1 MQSET
6 TQTLQRIDRIA
17 NGPRRCRGLEGVFAF
32 TLRAFRSSVTGV
44 EPSSRMRTNGPKELA
59 GEPLYLSVSD
69 VTRLVND
76 ILELQFPQLLF
87 KGEISQMTVAQSGH
101 IYFTIKDE
109 GAQLSCAMWAGV
121 ARTLGFKPRVGM
133 SVRCH
138 GRPNVYAQ
146 NGRFQIVVHRLIE
159 DGEGELQRRFLELK
173 QRLEKEGFFAAERK
187 RPLPFLPRAVGLV
200 TSQTGAVIHDMMVK
214 IRERF
219 PSMVVYIADTRV
231 QGEGAATEIAQALRR
246 MDRSGLVDV
255 IIVARGG
262 GSLEDLW
269 AFNEEE
275 VVKAV
280 FSCSRPVVSG
290 VGHEVDITLCD
301 LAADVRAPTPT
312 AAAEMVVPR
321 VIDLLQRVAEL
332 ERRLT
337 DTDRWLQPR
346 VQRVDE
352 LGMRLESRLV
362 ALSKEASLRV
372 RAAELSLAQIR
383 PDRVIELLRT
393 RCDFFETH
401 LRKAASAVFRAV
413 SELVQV
419 HAERLQ
425 RAAPRSELLRLSDV
439 VSGLSERMV
448 AAAGRNVATASTAVT
463 AVELRL
469 QALNPQSVLDRG
481 YSIVRVK
488 GRHVRSVGAVGVGE
502 TIDVQVSD
510 GVISG
515 TVTAQRRLDGK
526 SGTN

>member
-1 MQSET
+1 
-6 TQTLQRIDRIA
+6 
-17 NGPRRCRGLEGVFAF
+17 
-32 TLRAFRSSVTGV
+32 
-44 EPSSRMRTNGPKELA
+44 MRTTGTKSGAE
-59 GEPLYLSVSD
+59 EPLYLSVSD

-76 ILELQFPQLLF
+76 ILEIQFPQLLF

-121 ARTLGFKPRVGM
+121 ARTLSFKPKVGM

-146 NGRFQIVVHRLIE
+146 NGRFQIVVHRLFE

-173 QRLEKEGFFAAERK
+173 QRLERDGFFAIERK
-187 RPLPFLPRAVGLV
+187 RALPFLPKAVGLV
-200 TSQTGAVIHDMMVK
+200 TSKTGAVIHDMMVK

-219 PSMVVYIADTRV
+219 PSMVVYLADTRV
-231 QGEGAATEIAQALRR
+231 QGEGAATEIADAIRR

-280 FSCSRPVVSG
+280 FSCSRPIVSG
-290 VGHEVDITLCD
+290 VGHEVDVTLCD

-321 VIDLLQRVAEL
+321 VSDLMQRVAEL
-332 ERRLT
+332 ERRLS

-346 VQRVDE
+346 VQRIDE
-352 LGMRLESRLV
+352 LSMRMQSRLS
-362 ALSKEASLRV
+362 ALSKEASLRL
-372 RAAELSLAQIR
+372 RAAELSLARIK
-383 PDRVIELLRT
+383 PDRVLELLRT

-401 LRKAASAVFRAV
+401 LRKAAVSMHRAASEVVLSYADRLRRASPQGAVANGV
-413 SELVQV
+413 TVVDSLC
-419 HAERLQ
+419 ERLVG
-425 RAAPRSELLRLSDV
+425 AT
-439 VSGLSERMV
+439 
-448 AAAGRNVATASTAVT
+448 GRNVLQASATVT
-463 AVELRL
+463 AVEQRL
-469 QALNPQSVLDRG
+469 QSVSPQAVLERG
-481 YSIVRVK
+481 YSIVSVCGK
-488 GRHVRSVGAVGVGE
+488 SVRSIAEVKVG
-502 TIDVQVSD
+502 DVVDVRVSD

-515 TVTAQRRLDGK
+515 TVTAQRRLDG
-526 SGTN
+526 